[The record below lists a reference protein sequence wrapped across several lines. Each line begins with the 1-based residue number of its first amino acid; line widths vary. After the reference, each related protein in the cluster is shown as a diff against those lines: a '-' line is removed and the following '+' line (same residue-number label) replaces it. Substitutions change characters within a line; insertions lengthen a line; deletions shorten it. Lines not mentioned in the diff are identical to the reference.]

1 MEKAYIPGLMV
12 VDMKES
18 SKTTL
23 KKEKV
28 FILITQDKNMLDHS
42 RKIRNM
48 EKENLLKKMEQK
60 GGAHGRMGKD

>member
-48 EKENLLKKMEQK
+48 EEANLLKKMEQK